1 MSESVLIDQAI
12 CLPAQE
18 VEALIQGR
26 TIATIPRMFID
37 PGDNLPYIRLMPQL
51 SHYHLSVITMQIY
64 SNLLSITWQML
75 ILKKF

>member
-26 TIATIPRMFID
+26 MIATIPRMFIE
-37 PGDNLPYIRLMPQL
+37 PGRQFALYPINPSTLPLPLERYYNANTR
-51 SHYHLSVITMQIY
+51 
-64 SNLLSITWQML
+64 
-75 ILKKF
+75 